1 MAISLIAALSSTPVL
16 AHSLT
21 VMPRSQTQ
29 VATLSAEIVL
39 TVFLFCPKATQPPPP
54 HCCQLVAIKQC
65 ILFHELLCRA
75 GIGAHFF
82 VLLDEIYQPKGDKQI
97 HS

>member
-39 TVFLFCPKATQPPPP
+39 TVFLFCPKATRPPPP
-54 HCCQLVAIKQC
+54 P
-65 ILFHELLCRA
+65 LLPA
-75 GIGAHFF
+75 SSHKA
-82 VLLDEIYQPKGDKQI
+82 VYPVP
-97 HS
+97 